1 MVCHL
6 HLDDWSD
13 MASFGRDGCVAL
25 HEGEGVQRAV
35 LGADDEAGAG
45 AGQVDHGAAVAGR
58 IRQRFGGIGHVLERP
73 RQFQVVE
80 RRLQLRHHCRNHQSV
95 VLFSHFWQ
103 KAPIIG
109 KDEYEKN

>member
-45 AGQVDHGAAVAGR
+45 AGQGVGWQR
-58 IRQRFGGIGHVLERP
+58 RQRVLH
-73 RQFQVVE
+73 
-80 RRLQLRHHCRNHQSV
+80 LHL
-95 VLFSHFWQ
+95 
-103 KAPIIG
+103 
-109 KDEYEKN
+109 